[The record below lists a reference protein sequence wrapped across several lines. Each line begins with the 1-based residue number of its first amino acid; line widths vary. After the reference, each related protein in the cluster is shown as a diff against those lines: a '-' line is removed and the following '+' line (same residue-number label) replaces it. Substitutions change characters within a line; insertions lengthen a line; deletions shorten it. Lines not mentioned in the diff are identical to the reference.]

1 MRNQRRGTLENN
13 QRVRQMTLPDGHVVF
28 QLNPAETSLQ
38 YRSIVGDRSYFR
50 HDVRLEPGMTVFDV
64 GANIGIAALAF
75 HWECPGTRIL
85 AFEPARPLYDA
96 LCANLAAHGLNA
108 KAFDCALSH
117 TPGTATLTV
126 YPETT
131 AMSGMYT
138 DVGHDAE
145 VTRTFLANSGFAPE
159 DVTDMAEGRHVTEEQ
174 ECQVRTISEVMAAEG
189 VHRIGLLKIN
199 VEKAECDVLAGIA
212 PDDWDAVDQ
221 IVMQV
226 HDIDGRLAS
235 VRDDLTGRGFQVDIG
250 QDPLLRNT
258 DIFDVYA
265 RRNST

>member
-1 MRNQRRGTLENN
+1 
-13 QRVRQMTLPDGHVVF
+13 MTLPDGHVVF
-28 QLNPAETSLQ
+28 QLDPAETSLQ
-38 YRSIVGDRSYFR
+38 YRSIIGDRSYFR
-50 HDVRLEPGMTVFDV
+50 YGVRLEPGMTVFDV
-64 GANIGIAALAF
+64 GANIGMAALAF

-96 LCANLAAHGLNA
+96 LRANLAAHGLNA

-117 TPGTATLTV
+117 TPGSAVLTV

-131 AMSGMYT
+131 AMSSMYA
-138 DVGHDAE
+138 DVAHDAE

-159 DVTDMAEGRHVTEEQ
+159 DVADMAEGRHVTQEQ
-174 ECQVRTISEVMAAEG
+174 ECPVRTISEVMAAEG
-189 VHRIGLLKIN
+189 VTRIGLLKIN

-212 PDDWDAVDQ
+212 PEDWPAVDQ

-226 HDIDGRLAS
+226 HDIGGRLAS
-235 VRDDLTGRGFQVDIG
+235 VRDDLTARGFRVDTG
-250 QDPLLRNT
+250 QDPLLDGT